1 MKRRETSPGR
11 FGRLAIPWI
20 PGAIDPTQAPRRPQ
34 QHHRPPGVRTQLA
47 KNLQNSAI
55 SAWDVVTIGFT
66 IPLLFQAAIH
76 FLNE

>member
-11 FGRLAIPWI
+11 FVRLAIPWI
-20 PGAIDPTQAPRRPQ
+20 PGAIDPAQVRGAAAASQ
-34 QHHRPPGVRTQLA
+34 VPGVRTQLA

-55 SAWDVVTIGFT
+55 LAWDVVTIGLT
-66 IPLLFQAAIH
+66 KPLLFQAAIH